1 MKETFFLR
9 AVPKCYCFTFA
20 DEGLKV
26 RVIGSRSRHGE
37 EQMRKHI
44 MPLFLLNLL
53 VLGGAALG
61 QDSPALSAKD
71 PIHLTKV
78 EGRMDHLGIDVKG
91 ERLFATAFD
100 NHTLEIIDLKTGRQ
114 VHTITGLDEPQ
125 GAFYDPANNRLFE
138 ANGGDGTVKMFD
150 GTTFQLLQ
158 TVTLD
163 LDADNVRYDARS
175 KHIVV
180 GFGGEKFLAGKV
192 ARPGGG
198 GALAILDS
206 NGKIVGEIDMD
217 AHPES
222 FQLEKSGTRVFVNV
236 PDKQEVEVADLV
248 KGTVLARWPVTC
260 TTNFPMAL
268 DELHHRLFVGCR
280 MPARLAVFDTETGK
294 IVASPAIVEHT
305 DDLFFDA
312 SKGRIYILG
321 EGFIEAWREKDPDH
335 FDRVGRFPTPA
346 DGRTGLFVPDL
357 GELFETIPHHG
368 AQGAEILV
376 YSTK

>member
-1 MKETFFLR
+1 MKNHITTLIFVNLI
-9 AVPKCYCFTFA
+9 FA
-20 DEGLKV
+20 
-26 RVIGSRSRHGE
+26 S
-37 EQMRKHI
+37 
-44 MPLFLLNLL
+44 
-53 VLGGAALG
+53 GAALG
-61 QDSPALSAKD
+61 QEPPALSPKS

-91 ERLFATAFD
+91 QRLFATAFD
-100 NHTLEIIDLKTGRQ
+100 NHTLEVIDLKTGRQ
-114 VHTITGLDEPQ
+114 IHTIANLNEPQ
-125 GAFYDPANNRLFE
+125 GSFYDAANNRLFE
-138 ANGGDGTVKMFD
+138 ANGGDGTVKIFD
-150 GTTFQLLQ
+150 GTTYRLLQ

-163 LDADNVRYDARS
+163 LDADNVRYDVRG

-180 GFGGEKFLAGKV
+180 GYGGEKFLAGKV

-206 NGKIVGEIDMD
+206 TGKNIAEIDMD

-222 FQLEKSGTRVFVNV
+222 FQLEKIGTRVFVNV

-248 KGTVLARWPVTC
+248 KGKVLARWPVSC

-268 DELHHRLFVGCR
+268 DEAHHRLFVGCR
-280 MPARLAVFDTETGK
+280 IPARLAVFDTETGK
-294 IVASPAIVEHT
+294 IVASPTIVEHT

-312 SKGRIYILG
+312 CRGRIYILG

-335 FDRVGRFPTPA
+335 YELIGRYPTPA

-368 AQGAEILV
+368 QQGAQISVYEI
-376 YSTK
+376 K

>member
-1 MKETFFLR
+1 MKNHLSTLIF
-9 AVPKCYCFTFA
+9 
-20 DEGLKV
+20 
-26 RVIGSRSRHGE
+26 
-37 EQMRKHI
+37 
-44 MPLFLLNLL
+44 LNLL
-53 VLGGAALG
+53 FLSGTALG
-61 QDSPALSAKD
+61 QESPALSLKS
-71 PIHLTKV
+71 PIPLTKV

-91 ERLFATAFD
+91 QRLFATAFD
-100 NHTLEIIDLKTGRQ
+100 NHTLEVIDLKTGRQ
-114 VHTITGLDEPQ
+114 IHTIPELNEPQ
-125 GAFYDPANNRLFE
+125 GAFYDAANNRLFE
-138 ANGGDGTVKMFD
+138 ANGGDGTVKIFD

-175 KHIVV
+175 RHIVV
-180 GFGGEKFLAGKV
+180 GYGGEKFLAGKV

-198 GALAILDS
+198 GALALLDS
-206 NGKIVGEIDMD
+206 TGKKVGEIAMD

-222 FQLEKSGTRVFVNV
+222 FQLEKIGTRVFVNV

-248 KGTVLARWPVTC
+248 KGAVLARWPVTC

-268 DELHHRLFVGCR
+268 DEAHHRLFVGCR

-294 IVASPAIVEHT
+294 IVASPTIVEHT

-321 EGFIEAWREKDPDH
+321 EGFIEAWQEKDPDH
-335 FDRVGRFPTPA
+335 YERIGRYSTPA
-346 DGRTGLFVPDL
+346 DGRTGLLVPDL

-368 AQGAEILV
+368 QQGAEILV
-376 YSTK
+376 YGIN

>member
-1 MKETFFLR
+1 MK
-9 AVPKCYCFTFA
+9 
-20 DEGLKV
+20 
-26 RVIGSRSRHGE
+26 RHTTTL
-37 EQMRKHI
+37 I
-44 MPLFLLNLL
+44 FLNLL
-53 VLGGAALG
+53 LASGAALG
-61 QDSPALSAKD
+61 QDSPALSPKN

-91 ERLFATAFD
+91 QRLFATAFD
-100 NHTLEIIDLKTGRQ
+100 NHTLEVIDLKTGRQ
-114 VHTITGLDEPQ
+114 IRTIADLNEPQ
-125 GAFYDPANNRLFE
+125 GAFYDAANNRLFE
-138 ANGGDGTVKMFD
+138 ANGGDGTVKIFD

-163 LDADNVRYDARS
+163 LDADNVRYDVRG

-206 NGKIVGEIDMD
+206 NGKNIGEIDMD

-222 FQLEKSGTRVFVNV
+222 FQLEKIGTRVFVNV

-248 KGTVLARWPVTC
+248 KGKVLARWPVSC

-268 DELHHRLFVGCR
+268 DEAHHRLFVGCR
-280 MPARLAVFDTETGK
+280 IPARLAIFDTETGK
-294 IVASPAIVEHT
+294 IVASPTIVEHT

-335 FDRVGRFPTPA
+335 YELIGRYPTPA
-346 DGRTGLFVPDL
+346 DGRTGLLVPDL

-368 AQGAEILV
+368 QQGAQISVYEI
-376 YSTK
+376 K

>member
-1 MKETFFLR
+1 MKNL
-9 AVPKCYCFTFA
+9 
-20 DEGLKV
+20 
-26 RVIGSRSRHGE
+26 
-37 EQMRKHI
+37 I
-44 MPLFLLNLL
+44 MMLVFLNL
-53 VLGGAALG
+53 VGWSGKASG
-61 QDSPALSAKD
+61 QEAPALSARA
-71 PIHLTKV
+71 PIQLTKV

-91 ERLFATAFD
+91 QRLFATAFD
-100 NHTLEIIDLKTGRQ
+100 NHTLEVIDLKTGRQ
-114 VHTITGLDEPQ
+114 VHTISNLDEPQ
-125 GAFYDPANNRLFE
+125 GAFYDAANNRLFE
-138 ANGGDGTVKMFD
+138 ANGGDGTVKIFD

-163 LDADNVRYDARS
+163 LDADNLRYDARG

-180 GFGGEKFLAGKV
+180 GYGGEKFLAGKV

-206 NGKIVGEIDMD
+206 NGKIVGDIAMD

-222 FQLEKSGTRVFVNV
+222 FQLEKIGTRVFVNV
-236 PDKQEVEVADLV
+236 PDKQEVEVADLA

-268 DELHHRLFVGCR
+268 DEAHHRLFVGCR
-280 MPARLAVFDTETGK
+280 MPARLAVFNTETGK
-294 IVASPAIVEHT
+294 IVASTAIVEHT
-305 DDLFFDA
+305 DDLFFDV

-321 EGFIEAWREKDPDH
+321 EGFIEAWQEKDPDH
-335 FDRVGRFPTPA
+335 YERIGRFPTPA

-368 AQGAEILV
+368 QQGAQILV
-376 YSTK
+376 YETK

>member
-1 MKETFFLR
+1 M
-9 AVPKCYCFTFA
+9 AWN
-20 DEGLKV
+20 
-26 RVIGSRSRHGE
+26 RVNRPRSIPGE
-37 EQMRKHI
+37 EQLKKHI
-44 MPLFLLNLL
+44 MTIFFLNLFFMS
-53 VLGGAALG
+53 GAALG
-61 QDSPALSAKD
+61 QESPALFPKS
-71 PIHLTKV
+71 PIPLTKV

-91 ERLFATAFD
+91 QRLFATAFD
-100 NHTLEIIDLKTGRQ
+100 NHTLEVIDLKTGRQ
-114 VHTITGLDEPQ
+114 VHTIPDLDEPQ
-125 GAFYDPANNRLFE
+125 GSFYDAANNRLFE
-138 ANGGDGTVKMFD
+138 ANGGDGTVKIFD

-163 LDADNVRYDARS
+163 LDADNVRYDTRS

-180 GFGGEKFLAGKV
+180 GYGGEKFLAGKV

-206 NGKIVGEIDMD
+206 AGKKTGEISVD

-222 FQLEKSGTRVFVNV
+222 FQLEKIGTRVFVNV
-236 PDKQEVEVADLV
+236 PDHQEVEVADLV

-268 DELHHRLFVGCR
+268 DEAHHRLFVGCR
-280 MPARLAVFDTETGK
+280 MPPRLAIFDTETGK
-294 IVASPAIVEHT
+294 IVASPTIVEHT

-321 EGFIEAWREKDPDH
+321 EGFIEAWQEKDPDH
-335 FDRVGRFPTPA
+335 YERIGRYPTPA

-368 AQGAEILV
+368 QQGAEILV
-376 YSTK
+376 YETK

>member
-1 MKETFFLR
+1 MKRRKMIKFFLS
-9 AVPKCYCFTFA
+9 F
-20 DEGLKV
+20 
-26 RVIGSRSRHGE
+26 VILGGS
-37 EQMRKHI
+37 
-44 MPLFLLNLL
+44 
-53 VLGGAALG
+53 VLGQEA
-61 QDSPALSAKD
+61 PALSPKA
-71 PIHLTKV
+71 PIPLTKV
-78 EGRMDHLGIDVKG
+78 EGRMDHLGIDAKG
-91 ERLFATAFD
+91 QRLFATAFD
-100 NHTLEIIDLKTGRQ
+100 NHTLEVIDLKTGRQ
-114 VHTITGLDEPQ
+114 VHTIPNLDEPQ
-125 GAFYDPANNRLFE
+125 GSFYDAANNRLFE
-138 ANGGDGTVKMFD
+138 ANGGDGTVKIFD
-150 GTTFQLLQ
+150 GTTFHLLQ

-175 KHIVV
+175 KHIIV

-206 NGKIVGEIDMD
+206 NGKKVGEIAMD

-222 FQLEKSGTRVFVNV
+222 FQLEKTGTRAFVNV

-248 KGTVLARWPVTC
+248 KGKVLARWPVTC

-268 DELHHRLFVGCR
+268 DETHHRLFVGCR
-280 MPARLAVFDTETGK
+280 IPARMAVLDTETGK
-294 IVASPAIVEHT
+294 IVTSPDIVEHT

-321 EGFIEAWREKDPDH
+321 EGFIEAWQEKDPDH
-335 FDRVGRFPTPA
+335 YDRIGRYPTPA

-368 AQGAEILV
+368 QQGAEILV
-376 YSTK
+376 YETK